1 MFRLLSL
8 LLALASA
15 TVAFA
20 QGDAPRI
27 RGAQTGF
34 SGQFR
39 NRHWTQLVV
48 DIENPGPARTGLL
61 VAETEGALSKQRVQ
75 FTRPVFLPAQSYR
88 QFDLPILP
96 DLRPPQQ
103 ANRFDRVVNVRLTDG
118 GAQTWS
124 QNESIGSQVPEDAFF
139 LLIAD
144 SGFLGYRA
152 LREMTIGSEKRVF
165 ARGQTL
171 PKNLPRRPL
180 ELRGFDALVLGG
192 LAETELTPLQQHAL
206 QDFVAMGGHLIVLPS
221 AAPGIG
227 KTLAEVMPGTF
238 VSTQR
243 VETLPLVAGEFIF
256 TNGVNV
262 ARLVA

>member
-1 MFRLLSL
+1 M
-8 LLALASA
+8 LALASA
-15 TVAFA
+15 MLAHA
-20 QGDAPRI
+20 QSDAPRI
-27 RGAQTGF
+27 RGAQSGF

-61 VAETEGALSKQRVQ
+61 VAETEGALSRQRVQ

-144 SGFLGYRA
+144 ACPGRMVL
-152 LREMTIGSEKRVF
+152 
-165 ARGQTL
+165 L
-171 PKNLPRRPL
+171 P
-180 ELRGFDALVLGG
+180 
-192 LAETELTPLQQHAL
+192 ET
-206 QDFVAMGGHLIVLPS
+206 V
-221 AAPGIG
+221 
-227 KTLAEVMPGTF
+227 
-238 VSTQR
+238 
-243 VETLPLVAGEFIF
+243 
-256 TNGVNV
+256 
-262 ARLVA
+262 